1 MWTTIVAGFVA
12 LFIVA
17 EWLELFSMA
26 LRYKIMHRFF
36 FVACVRVC
44 CCRSSVCMRK
54 GLGFAVSVLWK
65 SAAKPQEFNKCAVPT
80 RDSQCIRAYSF
91 VGKRSNSSAVHFFFL
106 ILRSSNCSTVQ
117 IMCFYRGICMS
128 WIVCTWHNKL
138 THIIVRHF
146 PTTNYVTKLFP
157 AINGG
162 CVRVHHHIFRYV
174 TAI

>member
-17 EWLELFSMA
+17 ECVELFSMA

-91 VGKRSNSSAVHFFFL
+91 VGKRSNSSAVHFFFFNFAL
-106 ILRSSNCSTVQ
+106 VQLLHSSNNV
-117 IMCFYRGICMS
+117 FLS
-128 WIVCTWHNKL
+128 WHMHVMDCL
-138 THIIVRHF
+138 
-146 PTTNYVTKLFP
+146 YVTQQIDAHHSAAFSDDKL
-157 AINGG
+157 
-162 CVRVHHHIFRYV
+162 RH
-174 TAI
+174 